1 MKRIAFVLV
10 ISCVNIFCFGQQAST
25 VKEYNK
31 VFTTYPFSDPNP
43 IPLLSPVY
51 PYFRYDGFTDKPV
64 QKSWKVIELENDY
77 IKVMILPEIGG
88 KIWSATEKKSGK
100 EFLYNNHVI
109 KFRDV
114 AMRGPWTSGGLE
126 ANFGIIGHT
135 PNCATPVD
143 YITRKNDDGSVSCII
158 GVLDLLTRSNWR
170 MEIKLEKDKAYF
182 TTQVFWY
189 NTTATEQ
196 PYYHWMNAGIKAA
209 GNLEFIYPGTRYIG
223 HEGEYASWPV
233 NETNGKKINWYEEN
247 NFGTYKS
254 YHVFGKYTD
263 FFGAYW
269 HDDDYG
275 MARYGTHDDKAGKK
289 IWIWGLSRQGMIW
302 DKLLSDTDGQY
313 VEVQSGRLF
322 NQNAQG
328 SSFTPFKH
336 LSFAP
341 YATDTWKEYWYPVMH
356 TKGFVDA
363 NNYGALNL
371 KYENG
376 WLKVYFS
383 PVQPINDAI
392 EIKEGEKV
400 LYNKQLQLK
409 PLQVFADS
417 VQVNADANKLVAT
430 LGENKMLYAT
440 DPEFNNLNRPVETPK
455 DFDWN
460 SAYGLFVQG
469 KELMDQKYY
478 GEAEDK
484 LNAALAKDHNYLPAI
499 VKMSELMYR
508 NLRYKDALA
517 YATKALSIDNEAG
530 DANYY
535 YGLANAALGNMTDA
549 KDGFDIAS
557 LTTAYRSAAYTAL
570 SRLYLSEK
578 NYEKTINYAERAL
591 DYNKY
596 NIDALQLEAVAY
608 RYKKDNTKASEVL
621 NTILSFDPLNH
632 FAGFEKYL
640 WQQSDESKQQFQSL
654 IRNELPA
661 ETYNELAIW
670 YYDAGCKDDAWK
682 AFEVSPVSVEKAYW
696 QSFLKGTTV
705 DVSKLD
711 PALSFPFRSETGMVI
726 EQLITKQNDWLL
738 KYHLALIYKDRN
750 RIEECK
756 QLLNSCGNEP
766 NFAPF
771 YATRAAIFK
780 SDSTQVLA
788 DLQKAISLDSQWRY
802 NKLLAEYYIEHRQYD
817 KALAVSETYHKRD
830 PANYIIEMLYAK
842 TLLLNKKYK
851 EVDALLSKMNIIPFE
866 GATDGRELY
875 HEAKLM
881 QAVEQIKNK
890 QYKKAL
896 VFINDAKQWP
906 ENLGVG
912 KPYDADIDIRL
923 EDWMQYLCYSK
934 MRQKDT
940 AALLQKIIAFKP
952 MINNTVRNFLPANAL
967 VTAWAYDKMG
977 MHDKANEWLDEQ
989 IAAFPNNKLLQ
1000 WSKEQFNNDNLIE
1013 VPNNETARILAQ
1025 LILLK
1030 KTSK

>member
-1 MKRIAFVLV
+1 MKRVVFALL
-10 ISCVNIFCFGQQAST
+10 ISCVNIFCFGQQSAT

-31 VFTTYPFSDPNP
+31 IFTTYPFSDPNP

-64 QKSWKVIELENDY
+64 QKEWKVVELENDY

-88 KIWSATEKKSGK
+88 KIWSATEKKTGK
-100 EFLYNNHVI
+100 EFLYYNHVI

-143 YITRKNDDGSVSCII
+143 YITRTNDDGSVSCII

-209 GNLEFIYPGTRYIG
+209 GNLEFIYPGTKYIG
-223 HEGEYASWPV
+223 HEGEYSDWPI
-233 NETNGKKINWYEEN
+233 NKDNGKKINWYEEN

-269 HDDDYG
+269 HNDDYG

-322 NQNAQG
+322 NQNAPG

-356 TKGFVDA
+356 TKGFVEA

-383 PVQPINDAI
+383 PVQQIDDVIEVKEND
-392 EIKEGEKV
+392 KV
-400 LYNKQLQLK
+400 LYSKRLQLK

-417 VQVNADANKLVAT
+417 IKVNANANELVAT
-430 LGENKMLYAT
+430 LGKNKMWYET
-440 DPEFNNLNRPVETPK
+440 DSAFNVLNRPVETPK
-455 DFDWN
+455 DFDWS
-460 SAYGLFVQG
+460 SAYGLYVQG
-469 KELMDQKYY
+469 EELIDQKFYAD
-478 GEAEDK
+478 AEDK
-484 LNAALAKDHNYLPAI
+484 LNESLQKDANYLPALI
-499 VKMSELMYR
+499 KMSELLYR
-508 NLRYKDALA
+508 NMRYKEALSF
-517 YATKALSIDNEAG
+517 ATKALSIDNEAG

-535 YGLANAALGNMTDA
+535 YGLINEALDNITDA

-557 LTTAYRSAAYTAL
+557 LSPAYRSAAYTEL
-570 SRLYLSEK
+570 SKLYTKEK
-578 NYEKTINYAERAL
+578 NFDKALNYAQRAV

-596 NIDALQLEAVAY
+596 DIAALQIMAVAY
-608 RYKKDNTKASEVL
+608 RYQNNDAKAKEVL
-621 NTILSFDPLNH
+621 ATILTFDPLNH
-632 FAGFEKYL
+632 FARFEKYL
-640 WQQSDESKQQFQSL
+640 WQQNDESKQQFQSL

-661 ETYNELAIW
+661 ETYDELGVW
-670 YYDAGCKDDAWK
+670 YYNAGCKDEALKVFSLSPASAEAEYWK
-682 AFEVSPVSVEKAYW
+682 AF
-696 QSFLKGTTV
+696 LNNTTV
-705 DVSKLD
+705 DFSKIS
-711 PALSFPFRSETGMVI
+711 PTLSFPFRSETGKVI
-726 EQLITKQNDWLL
+726 EQLLTKQNDWLL

-756 QLLNSCGNEP
+756 KLLNSCSNEP

-771 YATRAAIFK
+771 YAVRAAIFK
-780 SDSTQVLA
+780 DYSIQALA

-802 NKLLAEYYIEHRQYD
+802 NKLLGEYYIEHKQYE
-817 KALAVSETYHKRD
+817 KALAVAEAYYKRD

-881 QAVEQIKNK
+881 LAVEQMKNK

-896 VFINDAKQWP
+896 VFINDAKLWP

-912 KPYDADIDIRL
+912 KPYDEDIDIRL

-934 MRQKDT
+934 MKQKDT
-940 AALLQKIIAFKP
+940 TVLLQKIVAFKP
-952 MINNTVRNFLPANAL
+952 MINNTIRNFLPANAL
-967 VTAWAYDKMG
+967 VSAWAYDKMG
-977 MHDKANEWLDEQ
+977 MHDKANEWLGEQ
-989 IAAFPNNKLLQ
+989 IAAFPNNKLLL
-1000 WSKEQFNNDNLIE
+1000 WSKDQFNNKNLIE

-1025 LILLK
+1025 LILLEK
-1030 KTSK
+1030 EK